1 VDSEMRRRQLDAFA
15 KIDTI
20 MSSGG
25 VSPSVRAADTVLA
38 TMRKSRRGN

>member
-1 VDSEMRRRQLDAFA
+1 MRRRQLDAFA

-25 VSPSVRAADTVLA
+25 APSVRAADTVLA